1 MATLKVKSWHESQGD
16 HVIIDEEDFNPEFH
30 QLHEDEKT
38 EEKAKYRKSFD
49 KVVDIIF
56 APEKLAE
63 GDKKFE
69 KPKAKAKDE

>member
-1 MATLKVKSWHESQGD
+1 MAIAYVEHPVTK
-16 HVIIDEEDFNPEFH
+16 
-30 QLHEDEKT
+30 

-69 KPKAKAKDE
+69 KPKAKAKAE